1 MNKLIASIFGI
12 GYIKGGGTIAAA
24 VTCGIIWLLWA
35 NGVSP
40 HLFLAEGL
48 IVTLIGVYVG
58 NKVEP
63 YWGKDSYR
71 VVIDEVAGM
80 WIAVLFIPTTLPLL
94 IGGFVLFRFF
104 DIVKPL
110 YIRKMEAFKGGWGV
124 MADDVLAGVYAN
136 IVLQVIVYFHLLPF
150 LGSDAMDLNFH

>member
-24 VTCGIIWLLWA
+24 VTCVIIWLLWA

-40 HLFLAEGL
+40 VVFLAECL
-48 IVTLIGVYVG
+48 VVTLIGVYVG
-58 NKVEP
+58 NQVEP

-80 WIAVLFIPTTLPLL
+80 WISVLFLPKTLPLL
-94 IGGFVLFRFF
+94 IAGFILFRFF

-110 YIRKMEAFKGGWGV
+110 YIRRMEAFKGGWGV
-124 MADDVLAGVYAN
+124 MLDDVLAGVYAN
-136 IVLQVIVYFHLLPF
+136 IILQVIVFFLPRF
-150 LGSDAMDLNFH
+150 FGEYSLDIHFR

>member
-1 MNKLIASIFGI
+1 VNKLIASIFGI

-35 NGVSP
+35 NGISP
-40 HLFLAEGL
+40 HLFLLMGL

-58 NKVEP
+58 NQVESE
-63 YWGKDSYR
+63 WGKDSYR

-80 WIAVLFIPTTLPLL
+80 WITVLFIPQSLSLL
-94 IGGFVLFRFF
+94 VAGFILFRFF

-110 YIRKMEAFKGGWGV
+110 YIRRMEAFKGGWGV
-124 MADDVLAGVYAN
+124 MLDDVLAGVYAN
-136 IVLQVIVYFHLLPF
+136 IVLQVIVFSIGTFWGHASL
-150 LGSDAMDLNFH
+150 DINFR

>member
-1 MNKLIASIFGI
+1 VNKLIASIFGI

-35 NGVSP
+35 NGISP
-40 HLFLAEGL
+40 QLFMAACLV
-48 IVTLIGVYVG
+48 VTLIGVYVG
-58 NKVEP
+58 NQVEP

-80 WIAVLFIPTTLPLL
+80 WIAVLFIPPSLPLL
-94 IGGFVLFRFF
+94 IAGFILFRFF

-110 YIRKMEAFKGGWGV
+110 YIRRMEAFKGGWGV
-124 MADDVLAGVYAN
+124 MLDDVLAGVYAN
-136 IVLQVIVYFHLLPF
+136 IVLQVVVFFHLLPF
-150 LGSDAMDLNFH
+150 GGMHL

>member
-12 GYIKGGGTIAAA
+12 GYVKGGGTVAAA
-24 VTCGIIWLLWA
+24 VTCGIIWLLWNA
-35 NGVSP
+35 QVSAVIFCA
-40 HLFLAEGL
+40 LCIA
-48 IVTLIGVYVG
+48 VTLLGVYVG

-80 WIAVLFIPTTLPLL
+80 WIAMLFIPQSFTLL
-94 IGGFVLFRFF
+94 IAGFILFRFF

-110 YIRKMEAFKGGWGV
+110 GVRRMEVFKGGWGV
-124 MADDVLAGVYAN
+124 MADDVLAGIYAN
-136 IVLQVIVYFHLLPF
+136 IVLQIVVFFHLF
-150 LGSDAMDLNFH
+150 GI

>member
-1 MNKLIASIFGI
+1 MNKLIASICGI

-24 VTCGIIWLLWA
+24 VTCGIIWLLWYT
-35 NGVSP
+35 GVSP
-40 HLFLAEGL
+40 VIFFTLCLA
-48 IVTLIGVYVG
+48 VTLLGVYVG

-80 WIAVLFIPTTLPLL
+80 WIAVLFVPNSLTLLFA
-94 IGGFVLFRFF
+94 GFVLFRFF

-110 YIRKMEAFKGGWGV
+110 GVRRMEVFKGGWGV
-124 MADDVLAGVYAN
+124 MADDVLAGIYAN
-136 IVLQVIVYFHLLPF
+136 IVLQIMVF
-150 LGSDAMDLNFH
+150 L